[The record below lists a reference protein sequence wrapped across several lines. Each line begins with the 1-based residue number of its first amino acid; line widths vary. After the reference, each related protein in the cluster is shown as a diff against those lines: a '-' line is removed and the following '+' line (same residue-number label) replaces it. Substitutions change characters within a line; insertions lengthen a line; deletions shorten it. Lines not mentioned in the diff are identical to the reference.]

1 MTGIQALE
9 RIAPTKR
16 VKPGQEERREF
27 EYKRHGTQCLMGN
40 FEVTTGEVIT
50 PTVQATRTEADFA
63 THLAGTVATDPAAGW
78 TFVMDNLTIHCSE
91 TLVRYVAK
99 ECGIE
104 DDLGKK
110 GKRGV
115 LQSVATRK
123 SFLSDPN
130 HRIRFVY
137 VPKHTSWLNQIEIW
151 FSILVRRV
159 LKRGNFRSV
168 ADLREKILAFIDY
181 FNRTLAKPFKWTYTG
196 RPLNV

>member
-1 MTGIQALE
+1 MTGMQALE

-16 VKPGQEERREF
+16 LKPGQEERREF
-27 EYKRHGTQCLMGN
+27 EYKRHGTQCLIGN
-40 FEVTTGEVIT
+40 FEVATGEVIT

-63 THLAGTVATDPAAGW
+63 KHLAGTVAIDPEAGW
-78 TFVMDNLTIHCSE
+78 AFVVDNLTIHCSA

-115 LQSVATRK
+115 LKSVATRK
-123 SFLSDPN
+123 AFLSDPS

-151 FSILVRRV
+151 FRILVRRV

-181 FNRTLAKPFKWTYTG
+181 YNRTLAKPFKWTYTG

>member
-16 VKPGQEERREF
+16 MKPGQEERREF
-27 EYKRHGTQCLMGN
+27 EYQRHGTQCLIGN
-40 FEVTTGEVIT
+40 FEVATGEVIT
-50 PTVQATRTEADFA
+50 PTVQATRTEVDFA
-63 THLAGTVATDPAAGW
+63 VHIAATVATDPQASW
-78 TFVMDNLTIHCSE
+78 IFVADNLTIHASE
-91 TLVRYVAK
+91 SLVRYVAH
-99 ECGIE
+99 ECGIA

-115 LQSVATRK
+115 LKSVATRK
-123 SFLSDPN
+123 AFLIDPS

-159 LKRGNFRSV
+159 IKRGNFTSV

-181 FNRTLAKPFKWTYTG
+181 FNRTLAKPFKRTYTG